1 MTDLNAFTHIF
12 LSEKNTV
19 WHCLVEIDDNGYN
32 YLICKR
38 MNNKS
43 ILSATIYTAYQSTSY
58 QSGYG
63 YKTMFIVR
71 NSRKRMID
79 KFSASGLLGAKVLMD
94 MTREMEKNK

>member
-19 WHCLVEIDDNGYN
+19 WYCLVEIDDNGYN

-43 ILSATIYTAYQSTSY
+43 ILSGPIYTAY

-79 KFSASGLLGAKVLMD
+79 KFCASGLLGAKVLMD
-94 MTREMEKNK
+94 MTREMEENK